1 MKIKN
6 KENVLALVDRVFAQF
21 FIYSRRALSI
31 CGISTSTEVVANGMK
46 SVLVILV
53 FLGSAFAKAQQQQ
66 EPSPQNIAYEKALKT
81 AQKESLDGNYNQA
94 EAAYKKALALNPAS
108 SGAAYNL
115 GNLHFEKEKRFEAA
129 ADYQK
134 AAEVATSKEE
144 KHKIYHNL
152 GNTFYENKQF
162 KEAVEAYKNALRNDP
177 TDDETR
183 YNLALAKKEEE
194 KQGGGGGGGD
204 DENKDDKKEDGDE
217 ENDNKEGDKDEKSD
231 GDNKGDENE
240 KEGDDK
246 KDDKGDEKE
255 GDQGDKKEGDQGDGK
270 PKEEQG
276 KAPQRV
282 EGKLTPQQVKQLL
295 EAMSNEEQKIQEKVN
310 GQKAKGKAIKSEKDW

>member
-1 MKIKN
+1 MKN
-6 KENVLALVDRVFAQF
+6 KENVTALVDRVFAQF
-21 FIYSRRALSI
+21 FIYLRQALSV
-31 CGISTSTEVVANGMK
+31 CKISTSTSFFANGMK
-46 SVLVILV
+46 IVLVI
-53 FLGSAFAKAQQQQ
+53 GSCISSAFAKAQQQ
-66 EPSPQNIAYEKALKT
+66 PIPQNIGYEKALKS
-81 AQKESLDGNYNQA
+81 AQEHATDGNYNEA
-94 EAAYKKALALNPAS
+94 EAAYKKALALNPSS

-115 GNLHFEKEKRFEAA
+115 GNLHFEKDKRFEAA

-177 TDDETR
+177 TDEETR

-217 ENDNKEGDKDEKSD
+217 ENGNKEGDKDEKSD
-231 GDNKGDENE
+231 GDNKGKENE

-246 KDDKGDEKE
+246 KDDKGDDKE
-255 GDQGDKKEGDQGDGK
+255 GDKGDKKEGDKGDGK
-270 PKEEQG
+270 PKEEEG

-295 EAMSNEEQKIQEKVN
+295 EAMSNEEQKIQQKVN
-310 GQKAKGKAIKSEKDW
+310 AKKTKGKAIKTEKDW